1 MRNEELDTII
11 EKSFRTE
18 PTFHL
23 PVDFVQKVTFS
34 IVKREQWKSDLS
46 DYISLTSILLCLLSI
61 VGGLYYYLD
70 KAVIIQVLSFITGNL
85 SQVAFT
91 VFILNFILFTDKVLL
106 PLLFNRWN
114 TKA

>member
-11 EKSFRTE
+11 EKSFRME

-34 IVKREQWKSDLS
+34 IVRREQWKNDLA
-46 DYISLTSILLCLLSI
+46 DYISLTAILLCMISV
-61 VGGLYYYLD
+61 VGGLFYYLD
-70 KAVIIQVLSFITGNL
+70 KAVIIQVFSFITGNV
-85 SQVAFT
+85 SQVVFA

-106 PLLFNRWN
+106 PLLFSRWN
-114 TKA
+114 SKV